1 LGYYRYTS
9 RPRISFYDDNTNSV
23 SLDNQLIY
31 QTNFLVPRT
40 PQTTAS
46 LSLKYEGRKFWF
58 ASATVNFADDYWYE
72 FDRARRTE
80 DYAIEVAGGG
90 APPGSEAWDVVFNQS
105 KAPAAFTVDLFAGKS
120 WRVSSKYFIFVNVGL
135 NNILDNRN
143 VIVSGREAYS
153 RAFRDAAD
161 VRQYQNE
168 LIYAPG
174 FNYFISV
181 TVNVR

>member
-1 LGYYRYTS
+1 
-9 RPRISFYDDNTNSV
+9 
-23 SLDNQLIY
+23 
-31 QTNFLVPRT
+31 
-40 PQTTAS
+40 
-46 LSLKYEGRKFWF
+46 
-58 ASATVNFADDYWYE
+58 
-72 FDRARRTE
+72 
-80 DYAIEVAGGG
+80 
-90 APPGSEAWDVVFNQS
+90 
-105 KAPAAFTVDLFAGKS
+105 VDLFAGKS